1 MPYPVSRK
9 HRRISREMFCVLA
22 LIFLATL
29 MRFILISYNWP
40 VTNSDEANMGILARH
55 IAYNGEWPIFF
66 YGLPYLGPLEGYI
79 AAPLFH
85 LFGPSTFTLRLGLL
99 PFYPLFVIC
108 MYYLTRLLYTRKLA
122 LFTLVLFCFGS
133 AEIITRQVKAVGEY
147 PETLFFAAFIS
158 FVVSWLVLSY
168 HSSNEKDSRKINE
181 QIEQPHEADKSALG
195 TVNRPLRLRR
205 RPRFIAGS
213 ADLSASWESMI
224 GTDNRTT
231 ARRIFIYGVLGLVVG
246 LALWVDFLILPFLAT
261 AAMLLLLFCRRELR
275 SWAGLCL
282 LLGIVI
288 GAFPLIYY
296 NVTAPIQQ
304 NSLVVLFSIDRSGS
318 QLHLPFLQ
326 QIVGTLMIS
335 LPDATGF
342 NPLCPTQA
350 FPYFGTPDVSC
361 IVLQTGWSLGYL
373 ILWTIAT
380 CFAVAA
386 IWRGRRGA
394 LLLNP
399 NWSFE
404 ERQQVIRQFCRLML
418 LMSAGGTILLY
429 ALSTVAAT
437 FPAPTARYLECILV
451 ALPAVI
457 WPLWKGLSDGH
468 VSRLFANWKSGT
480 GLLVRVGLLLLIL
493 FMFVLGTFS
502 TFTQIPEAQAAYA
515 QQNALAQDLLELH
528 ATRIYSE
535 YWTCNRLIFQSQEQ
549 IICSSLDDNL
559 NPGFDR
565 YAPYRAIVRAAPHPA
580 YVFPQGSPQVRLLDA
595 RMRGDPRFSN
605 AFQRLALEGYV
616 IYLPRG

>member
-9 HRRISREMFCVLA
+9 HLRISREMLGVLA
-22 LIFLATL
+22 LIFIATL
-29 MRFILISYNWP
+29 VRFILISYNWP
-40 VTNSDEANMGILARH
+40 VTNSDEANMGLLARH

-108 MYYLTRLLYTRKLA
+108 MYYVTRLLYTRKLA

-133 AEIITRQVKAVGEY
+133 AEILTRQLKAVGEY

-168 HSSNEKDSRKINE
+168 HSIDEHS
-181 QIEQPHEADKSALG
+181 
-195 TVNRPLRLRR
+195 
-205 RPRFIAGS
+205 
-213 ADLSASWESMI
+213 
-224 GTDNRTT
+224 RTT
-231 ARRIFIYGVLGLVVG
+231 AQRIFIYGVLGLVVG
-246 LALWVDFLILPFLAT
+246 LALWVDFLILPFLASG
-261 AAMLLLLFCRRELR
+261 AVLLLLFCRRELR

-304 NSLVVLFSIDRSGS
+304 NSLAVLLSIDRSGS

-380 CFAVAA
+380 CFTVAA
-386 IWRGRRGA
+386 IWRARRGA
-394 LLLNP
+394 LLLNQ
-399 NWSFE
+399 NWSVE

-418 LMSAGGTILLY
+418 LVSAGGTILLY
-429 ALSTVAAT
+429 ALSSVAAA
-437 FPAPTARYLECILV
+437 FPAPTARYLECVLV

-457 WPLWKGLSDGH
+457 WPLWRGLSGRH
-468 VSRLFANWKSGT
+468 LSRSFANWRSGSVF
-480 GLLVRVGLLLLIL
+480 LARVAFLLLIL
-493 FMFVLGTFS
+493 FMFVLGTLN
-502 TFTQIPEAQAAYA
+502 TVTQIPAAQTLYTR
-515 QQNALAQDLLELH
+515 QKALVQDLLDLH

-559 NPGFDR
+559 SPGFDR
-565 YAPYRAIVRAAPHPA
+565 YAPYRAIVRAASHPA

-595 RMRGDPRFSN
+595 RMRSDPQFSN
-605 AFQRLALEGYV
+605 AFQRLVLEGYV
-616 IYLPRG
+616 VYLPRG